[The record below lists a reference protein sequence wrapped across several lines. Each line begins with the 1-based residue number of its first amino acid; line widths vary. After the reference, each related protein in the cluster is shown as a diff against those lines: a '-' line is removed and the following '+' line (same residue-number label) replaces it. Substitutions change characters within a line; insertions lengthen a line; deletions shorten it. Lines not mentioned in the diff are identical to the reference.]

1 MNSPSKVPGRSPL
14 RPRDAMTN
22 LHRAEKAIEICGRRL
37 VLRLSLQALA
47 EIEAIFEVEDIEA
60 LGARLAKGGIRTSHV
75 IRLLGALARG
85 SGATIADGELALLI
99 EATDLPRIMDAIAS
113 VFASGFAG
121 EMGAANPP

>member
-1 MNSPSKVPGRSPL
+1 
-14 RPRDAMTN
+14 MTN
-22 LHRAEKAIEICGRRL
+22 LHRAEKAIEIGGRRL

-85 SGATIADGELALLI
+85 SGAMIADSELALLI

-113 VFASGFAG
+113 VFASGLAA
-121 EMGAANPP
+121 EAGAANPP